1 MKKTILIGAL
11 LFSSISGFAS
21 DMDKCNTIVRLM
33 GISLDK
39 IKEAYNNK
47 DFKRACIYVQTGNS
61 FVEDAM
67 ANCPLEV
74 QASLQGAYIQ
84 GKQTETSVCNIK

>member
-21 DMDKCNTIVRLM
+21 DMDKCTTAVRLM

-47 DFKRACIYVQTGNS
+47 DFKRACIYVQTGNH
-61 FVEDAM
+61 FVADALIY
-67 ANCPLEV
+67 CPLEV
-74 QASLQGAYIQ
+74 QASLQEAYIQ
-84 GKQTETSVCNIK
+84 GKRTEAKVCNIK

>member
-11 LFSSISGFAS
+11 LLGTLAQAN
-21 DMDKCNTIVRLM
+21 MDNCTKAVKLM

-39 IKEAYNNK
+39 GVEAYDNK
-47 DFKRACIYVQTGNS
+47 DFKGACSYVQLATS

-67 ANCPLEV
+67 ANCPAKHLEG
-74 QASLQGAYIQ
+74 LQGAYIQ
-84 GKQTETSVCNIK
+84 VKRTEAAFCNIK

>member
-21 DMDKCNTIVRLM
+21 DMDRCKSSIKLK
-33 GISLDK
+33 GISSDK
-39 IKEAYNNK
+39 GLEASYNK
-47 DFKRACIYVQTGNS
+47 DFKGACIYVQLGNS

-67 ANCPLEV
+67 ANCPAEL
-74 QASLQGAYIQ
+74 QAKLQEAYIQ
-84 GKQTETSVCNIK
+84 GKRAEAIVCNIK

>member
-11 LFSSISGFAS
+11 LLGTLAKAN
-21 DMDKCNTIVRLM
+21 MDKCTTAVRLM

-47 DFKRACIYVQTGNS
+47 VFKRACIYVQTGNS

-67 ANCPLEV
+67 ANCPAEL
-74 QASLQGAYIQ
+74 QAKLQEAYIQ
-84 GKQTETSVCNIK
+84 GKRTEVKVCTIK